1 MAGGAK
7 SKSKGGG
14 KLPSNQRTLGS
25 FFGATATKPKPM
37 PKPKSSGDESGKA
50 ARTSTSSDAAAA
62 AAAVER
68 SSSAAAAAPPDTPGT
83 EPCSPETP
91 AVGASIKKKEN
102 NGEKNNKSPADV
114 PAAIGKPSSS
124 SALQDSDD
132 DADCADYADADMMQT
147 PVNKTAFK
155 RLGSGGGSNQKRG
168 DTSKRSGGKRL
179 VIDDSDDDN
188 TGDDDDDDD
197 ATSNNRIP
205 KEYSRSPT
213 KFIDRRVAKVFNNER
228 SGEPEIFLGKVT
240 DYTPAADSE
249 NKKPFWHV
257 LFDDGDEEDW
267 HWDDLDNALGLYRR
281 EGHQL
286 DDAVPGKRKVI
297 DASEDEGED
306 GATDNDDDD
315 AYRPTDDAGSMEDA
329 SSSDLDEVAPKKPAR
344 KKVKTAS
351 SPSRSKSTDTIT
363 AATSSAA
370 TDTTASLPSAKRK
383 PEEESGA
390 AFTSSASKKAKPA
403 ASTSE
408 PKAKKKSA
416 ASGWGMFKRQNSA
429 QIKAGSKSKKKKS
442 TVGRG
447 GAKSSAAIAV
457 GGASTGDKPIRAYEP
472 QNPDLE
478 IISNPQEMF
487 NDMIFEKLTG
497 NDKAILDPLLKV
509 IAGRPL
515 KVATMCSGTE
525 SPVLALDMLS
535 NAIEEFYLKHRRD
548 EIDLPGR
555 AEGQPVFQVEHVFSC
570 EIEPFK
576 QSYIE

>member
-7 SKSKGGG
+7 SKGGG
-14 KLPSNQRTLGS
+14 SKLPPNQRTLGA
-25 FFGATATKPKPM
+25 FFGASATKPKPR
-37 PKPKSSGDESGKA
+37 PKQKSSGDESGKA
-50 ARTSTSSDAAAA
+50 ARKSSDAATAA
-62 AAAVER
+62 AAER
-68 SSSAAAAAPPDTPGT
+68 SAHAAAAAPPDTPGT

-91 AVGASIKKKEN
+91 AVGACIKKKDDN
-102 NGEKNNKSPADV
+102 NGANNNKLSADV

-168 DTSKRSGGKRL
+168 DKSKGSGGKRL
-179 VIDDSDDDN
+179 VIDDS
-188 TGDDDDDDD
+188 GDDTSDD
-197 ATSNNRIP
+197 ANDDANNNNRIP

-213 KFIDRRVAKVFNNER
+213 KFIDRRVAKVFNNEDD
-228 SGEPEIFLGKVT
+228 GEPEIFLGEVT

-257 LFDDGDEEDW
+257 VFDDGDEEDW
-267 HWDDLDNALGLYRR
+267 HWEDLDNALSLYRR

-306 GATDNDDDD
+306 GATDNDGD
-315 AYRPTDDAGSMEDA
+315 AYRPTDDGSSMEDA
-329 SSSDLDEVAPKKPAR
+329 SSSDLDEAAPKKPAR

-351 SPSRSKSTDTIT
+351 SPSRSKSTDAIST
-363 AATSSAA
+363 ATSSAA
-370 TDTTASLPSAKRK
+370 IATDTAASLPSAKRK
-383 PEEESGA
+383 PEEESVPA
-390 AFTSSASKKAKPA
+390 STSSAPKKAKPA

-416 ASGWGMFKRQNSA
+416 AGGWDMFKRQNSA

-442 TVGRG
+442 TGGRG
-447 GAKSSAAIAV
+447 GAKSIAAIAV
-457 GGASTGDKPIRAYEP
+457 GGASTGDKPIRAHEP

-487 NDMIFEKLTG
+487 NDMIFEKLAG
-497 NDKAILDPLLKV
+497 KDKAILDPLLKV
-509 IAGRPL
+509 MAGRPL

-535 NAIEEFYLKHRRD
+535 NAIEEFYLKYRRD
-548 EIDLPGR
+548 EIDLPGA